1 MRTHITNLYGQ
12 SSESTAMISQNM
24 TAQVARELGINEL
37 GIYNY
42 PITVDSPGELS
53 TRLDGIIASVS
64 AEDIVI
70 LQLPTWNSLEFEQ
83 ALVNKLKSYRN
94 VKIAIYLHDVVP
106 LQFKSN
112 YYLMAPYI
120 ELFNQV
126 DCLIVPSENMKNRLI
141 EEGLTIENII
151 IQQMWDHP
159 IAYDLSKTTF
169 KREIHFA
176 GSAEKFDFV
185 KDWAGDIPLKVYSNP
200 IGEDLNEKTTYL
212 GWHSDAALVSH
223 LSEGGFGLVWTEIP
237 DIQEYFALCN
247 SYKLGTYLAAG
258 IPVIVPRNLSN
269 AQLINDH
276 QLGFVVD
283 SLDEADAII
292 TKINTEEYEMLKEN
306 VANFAFL
313 LRTGQFTKKVLTDA
327 IHQIILKKQ

>member
-141 EEGLTIENII
+141 EEGLTIENMI

-185 KDWAGDIPLKVYSNP
+185 KDWAGEIPLKVYSNP

-223 LSEGGFGLVWTEIP
+223 LSEGGFGLVWTENP

-292 TKINTEEYEMLKEN
+292 AKISMEEYEVFKEN

-327 IHQIILKKQ
+327 IHQIVLNK

>member
-24 TAQVARELGINEL
+24 TAQVARELGMNEL

-126 DCLIVPSENMKNRLI
+126 DSLIVPSENMKNRLI

-159 IAYDLSKTTF
+159 IAYDLAKTTF

-176 GSAEKFDFV
+176 GSAKKFDFV
-185 KDWAGDIPLKVYSNP
+185 KDWAGETPLKVYSNP
-200 IGEDLNEKTTYL
+200 IGEDLNEKITYL

-223 LSEGGFGLVWTEIP
+223 LSEGGFGLVWTENP

-283 SLDEADAII
+283 SLEEADAII
-292 TKINTEEYEMLKEN
+292 AKISMEEYEVFKEN

-327 IHQIILKKQ
+327 IHQIVLNK

>member
-176 GSAEKFDFV
+176 GNAEKFDFV

-223 LSEGGFGLVWTEIP
+223 LSEGGFGLVWTENP

-269 AQLINDH
+269 AQLIKDH
-276 QLGFVVD
+276 QLGYIVD
-283 SLDEADAII
+283 SLEEADTIVA
-292 TKINTEEYEMLKEN
+292 KIDTEEYEMLKEN

-313 LRTGQFTKKVLTDA
+313 LRTGQFTKKVLTDT
-327 IHQIILKKQ
+327 IHQIILKK